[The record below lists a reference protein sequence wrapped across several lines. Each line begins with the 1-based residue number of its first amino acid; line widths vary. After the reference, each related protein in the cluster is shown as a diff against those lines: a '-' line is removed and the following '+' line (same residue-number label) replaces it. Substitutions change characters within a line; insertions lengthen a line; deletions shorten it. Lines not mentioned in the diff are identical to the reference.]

1 LNERTLIDPEAF
13 ALKFAQT
20 AQTEAI
26 ADKDLAI
33 AAKKFLLSYLTAYYL
48 VDDFNAIERTNFKRV
63 DEKKFQDLTFEEL
76 LNRVK
81 SLNKY

>member
-48 VDDFNAIERTNFKRV
+48 VDDFKEPISSGLMRKNFKI
-63 DEKKFQDLTFEEL
+63 
-76 LNRVK
+76 
-81 SLNKY
+81 